1 MTEIAQNTERHYKK
15 GDVIY
20 KKGDYTQEMCAINY
34 GRVAVYAHFGEAEQ
48 TQVEELGEGEFIN
61 VITFLEARMRLTTVV
76 ALEETVVTVITRENF
91 EDYFR
96 ARPAKIMQLLQDLS
110 ARIRHLTA
118 DYLEV
123 CRALEERADVE
134 EIKGARPEW
143 YEAHEKLYQLVK
155 RMLPLH
161 EGQ

>member
-1 MTEIAQNTERHYKK
+1 MASNTQSMERHFKK

-20 KKGDYTQEMCAINY
+20 KKGEYAREMCVINF

-48 TQVEELGEGEFIN
+48 TQVEELGEGEFLN

-76 ALEETVVTVITRENF
+76 ALEETVVTVITKENF

-96 ARPAKIMQLLQDLS
+96 ARPAKIMQLLQNLS
-110 ARIRHLTA
+110 ARIRHLSA

-123 CRALEERADVE
+123 CRQLEERVDVA
-134 EIKGARPEW
+134 EIKEAHPEW
-143 YEAHEKLYQLVK
+143 YESHEKIYQSVA
-155 RMLPLH
+155 RMVA
-161 EGQ
+161 QRD

>member
-1 MTEIAQNTERHYKK
+1 MVSYTQSMERHFKK

-20 KKGDYTQEMCAINY
+20 KKGEYAQEMCVINF

-48 TQVEELGEGEFIN
+48 TQVEELGEGEFLN
-61 VITFLEARMRLTTVV
+61 VITFLEARMRLTTAV
-76 ALEETVVTVITRENF
+76 ALEDTVVSVITRENF

-96 ARPAKIMQLLQDLS
+96 ERPAKILQLLQNLS
-110 ARIRHLTA
+110 ARIRHLSA

-123 CRALEERADVE
+123 CRQLEKRADVE
-134 EIKGARPEW
+134 EIKGTHPEW
-143 YEAHEKLYQLVK
+143 YEAHEKLYQLVN

>member
-1 MTEIAQNTERHYKK
+1 MTEIAQNTERRYKK

-20 KKGDYTQEMCAINY
+20 KKGDYTREMCVINF

-48 TQVEELGEGEFIN
+48 TQVEELGEGEFLN
-61 VITFLEARMRLTTVV
+61 VITFLEARMRLTAVV

-96 ARPAKIMQLLQDLS
+96 ERPAKIMQLLQNLS
-110 ARIRHLTA
+110 ARIRHLSA

-123 CRALEERADVE
+123 CRQLEERVDVE
-134 EIKGARPEW
+134 EIKEAHPEW
-143 YEAHEKLYQLVK
+143 YESHEKIYQSVA
-155 RMLPLH
+155 RMVA
-161 EGQ
+161 QRD